1 MSEVDLS
8 DYGIKETKDGYDGT
22 DKNFMPMYNPDFE
35 KCYRMVENLC
45 AKHVGE
51 ITHAKLRWEWLLDD
65 FGNKAQPVP
74 LLDIHF
80 KF

>member
-1 MSEVDLS
+1 MDTASLS
-8 DYGIKETKDGYDGT
+8 DYGLKDRTASEDTKG
-22 DKNFMPMYNPDFE
+22 NFMPMYNPEFE
-35 KCYRMVENLC
+35 KCYRMVESLC
-45 AKHVGE
+45 SKHVGE

-65 FGNKAQPVP
+65 YGNKAQPVP